1 MLLLIVLLLSQVQNE
16 DLSHERL
23 QMFNKLWT
31 INFSHDSLL
40 IFSTGRSPNLFCQLW
55 VSLLPPPAPVRRLA
69 LAPPPP
75 PPPAC
80 DLP

>member
-1 MLLLIVLLLSQVQNE
+1 MSPQVQNE

-23 QMFNKLWT
+23 QMFNRLWT

-55 VSLLPPPAPVRRLA
+55 VSAAARYLHALPMLTMYSTANQVS
-69 LAPPPP
+69 
-75 PPPAC
+75 C
-80 DLP
+80 

>member
-1 MLLLIVLLLSQVQNE
+1 MALTPLSCIPPLSPITAQVQNE
-16 DLSHERL
+16 DLSHEKL

-55 VSLLPPPAPVRRLA
+55 VRVALRLR
-69 LAPPPP
+69 
-75 PPPAC
+75 
-80 DLP
+80 